1 MLLEAK
7 KAGLGAEA
15 ASMGEMQHALNI
27 GFDPAKEGFNWPL
40 WLYHHLIGW
49 RYVFNFENL
58 QKIVYDSPVKTSYD
72 LEHAI
77 KAGVHINLAWF
88 SYY

>member
-27 GFDPAKEGFNWPL
+27 GFDPAKEGFNWAA
-40 WLYHHLIGW
+40 
-49 RYVFNFENL
+49 V
-58 QKIVYDSPVKTSYD
+58 
-72 LEHAI
+72 
-77 KAGVHINLAWF
+77 
-88 SYY
+88 

>member
-27 GFDPAKEGFNWPL
+27 GFDPAKEGFHWSA
-40 WLYHHLIGW
+40 
-49 RYVFNFENL
+49 V
-58 QKIVYDSPVKTSYD
+58 
-72 LEHAI
+72 
-77 KAGVHINLAWF
+77 
-88 SYY
+88 